1 MSTPLTGAEA
11 KRGARPENLRL
22 EALIGEC
29 GISRKGFAHRL
40 NQLCTERGVHSDYTH
55 TSVANWCRRG
65 MRPRWPVPDLIC
77 VVLAERLGRPVG
89 LADIGMEGCGRL
101 RRSGNAGGEDLDAG
115 LRFPREQPQALSE
128 MTTYWSTLNRRN
140 FLAATPFA
148 ASAFSEPVTRWLV
161 SPAEPASGG
170 LPAAGAMA
178 AEPVLAPGGRLPVGR
193 AHIEELREV
202 ADSARRWDSRFGG
215 AATKSRSITA
225 YLDERV
231 SPLLRGRYT
240 DAIGR
245 ELFSVTSQMARLA
258 GWTAFDAG
266 EHQAAQRHYIQALRL
281 ARAAGDEG
289 LGAYILTTMA
299 MQALMRGFAS
309 QAIDMAQ
316 GAYERV
322 PDADPRV
329 RGFAKLIEARAH
341 ARSGDARSASGCLA
355 RSEHLQEQAE
365 DGGGRG
371 SDLAWI
377 EFFNRQRIVTDAV
390 ELFRD
395 LGNPR
400 AVFAW
405 QAQGAMP
412 GDAFA
417 RSRGIRLSMLASAHA
432 QRGDLDQSLRLGRE
446 SLGLFTRL
454 QSARGVDYLRLYSR
468 SLQRWQREPAVVAY
482 LGDVRKLGRTL
493 TTAA

>member
-1 MSTPLTGAEA
+1 METTATGAGGRKA
-11 KRGARPENLRL
+11 ARPENVRL
-22 EALIGEC
+22 EGLIGES
-29 GISRKGFAHRL
+29 GVSRKGFAHRL
-40 NQLCTERGVHSDYTH
+40 NQLCAERGIQSDYTH

-65 MRPRWPVPDLIC
+65 MRPRQPVPDLIR
-77 VVLAERLGRPVG
+77 VVLAERLGRPVS
-89 LADIGMEGCGRL
+89 LADIGMEGCGG
-101 RRSGNAGGEDLDAG
+101 SGRTGGEDPGAG
-115 LRFPREQPQALSE
+115 LRFPREQREALSE
-128 MTTYWSTLNRRN
+128 MSTYWSTLNRRN

-161 SPAEPASGG
+161 SPAEPGASER
-170 LPAAGAMA
+170 LV
-178 AEPVLAPGGRLPVGR
+178 AESVVTKPVLVPGDRLPVGR
-193 AHIEELREV
+193 THIEELREV
-202 ADSARRWDSRFGG
+202 AESARRWDSRFGG
-215 AATKSRSITA
+215 AAMKSRSLTA

-231 SPLLRGRYT
+231 APLLRGRYSA
-240 DAIGR
+240 AIGC
-245 ELFSVTSQMARLA
+245 ELFSVTAEMARLA

-281 ARAAGDEG
+281 ARAGGNED

-322 PDADPRV
+322 PGADPRV

-341 ARSGDARSASGCLA
+341 ARAGDAHAASGCLA
-355 RSEHLQEQAE
+355 LSERLQERAG
-365 DGGGRG
+365 DAAGGG
-371 SDLAWI
+371 SELAWI
-377 EFFNRQRIVTDAV
+377 DFFTRQRVVSDAV

-405 QAQGAMP
+405 QAQGSMP
-412 GDAFA
+412 GDAYA
-417 RSRGIRLSMLASAHA
+417 RSRGIRLSMLASAYA
-432 QRGDLDQSLRLGRE
+432 QHGDLDQSLRLGRE

-454 QSARGVDYLRLYSR
+454 QSVRGVDYLGLYAK
-468 SLQRWQREPAVVAY
+468 SLRRWQREPTVVSY
-482 LGDVRKLGRTL
+482 LDDVRVLGRSL
-493 TTAA
+493 RGRQAS